1 MNTLVNHKT
10 TINKLITRRIN
21 RSQADKVWTARDFLD
36 LGSRSAVDKTLQ
48 RLTNKGDLRR
58 IDHGLYDRP
67 RVNPLTGKI
76 VQPNYQNVIW
86 AISRRDSAR
95 MLIDGMTAANDL
107 GLTNAIPGKV
117 IVHTDARIKPIQIGN
132 LTIQFKLTSPSRL
145 IWADRPAMRLV
156 QALHW
161 LKDSIKEKNST
172 TQAEIKASIFKILN
186 DPKAGASIQRDL
198 KKNLSNLPTWM
209 HPFLKDLSKDLS
221 QIPNAQQTDER

>member
-1 MNTLVNHKT
+1 MNTLVNHKIT
-10 TINKLITRRIN
+10 LNTLITRRIS

-58 IDHGLYDRP
+58 IDHGLYDSP
-67 RVNPLTGKI
+67 RFNPLTGKT

-117 IVHTDARIKPIQIGN
+117 IVHTDAVDK
-132 LTIQFKLTSPSRL
+132 
-145 IWADRPAMRLV
+145 
-156 QALHW
+156 
-161 LKDSIKEKNST
+161 SIDFYS
-172 TQAEIKASIFKILN
+172 
-186 DPKAGASIQRDL
+186 
-198 KKNLSNLPTWM
+198 
-209 HPFLKDLSKDLS
+209 
-221 QIPNAQQTDER
+221 

>member
-1 MNTLVNHKT
+1 M
-10 TINKLITRRIN
+10 
-21 RSQADKVWTARDFLD
+21 
-36 LGSRSAVDKTLQ
+36 
-48 RLTNKGDLRR
+48 RR

-67 RVNPLTGKI
+67 RVNPLTGKT

-132 LTIQFKLTSPSRL
+132 LTIQFKLTSPSKL
-145 IWADRPAMRLV
+145 IWADRPAMRVV

-161 LKDSIKEKNST
+161 LKDSIKEKDST
-172 TQAEIKASIFKILN
+172 AQDEIKATLFKIFN

-209 HPFLKDLSKDLS
+209 HPFLKDISKDLS
-221 QIPNAQQTDER
+221 QIPNSQPTDER